1 MMSSSSCGGSL
12 THRGRSMISSFG
24 SCIVPIGLMNSR
36 MPSSAGTRGICCGS
50 SRRPGRL
57 SRVID
62 WLSFVAPL
70 THVEGSYSK
79 VIQVR
84 SQRTATGLPGVW
96 ISGNPAKWFQGH
108 NIFGSSNIR
117 GLVREMLERVCA
129 SVGITPTDQD
139 RYQWQHG
146 IIDMHRVDLTR
157 SWLLAGG
164 LPQVRSA
171 IRSLDST
178 AHLAHRGRGHFK
190 GDSLTFGKGSRRWSL
205 TFYAKGSEIEVK
217 GHELPEALR
226 SSPLRD
232 YAQGLLRGE
241 VRMLRMQLEKLHLD
255 YLLYWGDNPMEQHLH
270 ALQGLELSD
279 AAMIES
285 HVLEGLPGRLQLVYN
300 SWREGHDLRAMLPAR
315 TFYRYR
321 RELLAHG
328 IDVAVKQERTSP
340 DLSNVVPLR
349 VVLHAEPAGIPDW
362 AVGTP
367 LYFEPALA
375 A

>member
-70 THVEGSYSK
+70 THVEGQAGPFYAGEVLSTVPDPTAPDGIGLEWGCFKRKSIEGSYSK

-157 SWLLAGG
+157 SWLLSGG

-178 AHLAHRGRGHFK
+178 AHLAHRGRGR
-190 GDSLTFGKGSRRWSL
+190 FGTTLRACFVEKFACFGCSSKSCTWTTSFIGETIRWSNTCML
-205 TFYAKGSEIEVK
+205 CRGSN
-217 GHELPEALR
+217 
-226 SSPLRD
+226 SP
-232 YAQGLLRGE
+232 
-241 VRMLRMQLEKLHLD
+241 
-255 YLLYWGDNPMEQHLH
+255 
-270 ALQGLELSD
+270 
-279 AAMIES
+279 
-285 HVLEGLPGRLQLVYN
+285 
-300 SWREGHDLRAMLPAR
+300 
-315 TFYRYR
+315 
-321 RELLAHG
+321 
-328 IDVAVKQERTSP
+328 
-340 DLSNVVPLR
+340 
-349 VVLHAEPAGIPDW
+349 
-362 AVGTP
+362 TP
-367 LYFEPALA
+367 P
-375 A
+375 